1 MLFESSSIKSELES
15 ITRDVRDILVEFID
29 YDISIEFSKKWNAE
43 TKKLVTAGSESDV
56 FHLRVVPKMVG
67 VEPILMT
74 SDVLGDLK
82 SVISLIN
89 VELSYTYSHSYFISP
104 SEINWSDYSP
114 DKFWWTYKLPSS
126 GGISGDLFKSLG
138 KEVSCMYLYF
148 NKV

>member
-1 MLFESSSIKSELES
+1 MRYLKLWGVFESSSIKSELES

-29 YDISIEFSKKWNAE
+29 YDISI
-43 TKKLVTAGSESDV
+43 VTSESDV

-74 SDVLGDLK
+74 SDVLGDLQ

-89 VELSYTYSHSYFISP
+89 VELSYTYSHSYFILP
-104 SEINWSDYSP
+104 SEINWSNYSP
-114 DKFWWTYKLPSS
+114 DKFWWTYKGRRSGGRWLPSS

>member
-1 MLFESSSIKSELES
+1 MRYLKLWTVFESSSIKSELES
-15 ITRDVRDILVEFID
+15 VTRDIRDILVEFID
-29 YDISIEFSKKWNAE
+29 YDISI
-43 TKKLVTAGSESDV
+43 VTSESGV
-56 FHLRVVPKMVG
+56 FHLRIVPKMVG

-74 SDVLGDLK
+74 SDVLGDLQ

-89 VELSYTYSHSYFISP
+89 VELSYTYSHSYFILP

-126 GGISGDLFKSLG
+126 GGILEDLFKSLG
-138 KEVSCMYLYF
+138 SEVSCMYLYF